1 MIPLT
6 ITDVRFLPGDSAFLL
21 DDGETS
27 ILYDTGFAFTGY
39 AVADKIKAVLGERK
53 LDYIFLTH
61 SHYDHALGSVY
72 IAKRYPEVKIVAGE
86 YATRIFAKD
95 SAKSVMRDLDRKF
108 ATKCGMEDYED
119 LINELRVDIPVA
131 DGDVIRAGKMTFRV
145 INLPGHT
152 RCSVGFYLEEN
163 KLLLNSETIG
173 VYDGNSMVVP
183 SYLIGYET
191 TLESISKVE
200 ALEIENV
207 LMPHFGLLDKEQ
219 TARYLK
225 LARKAAVD
233 TAAFIKAELRK
244 GSGNREI
251 IEKMKERFYYGYIK
265 TIYPINAME
274 LNSDIMINLIK
285 KECM

>member
-27 ILYDTGFAFTGY
+27 VLYDTGFAFTGY

-61 SHYDHALGSVY
+61 SHYDHALGSAY

-86 YATRIFAKD
+86 YASRIFAKD

-108 ATKCGMEDYED
+108 AAKCGMEDYED
-119 LINELRVDIPVA
+119 LIDELRVDIPVA

-233 TAAFIKAELRK
+233 TADFIKAELRK
-244 GSGNREI
+244 GSSNREI

-265 TIYPINAME
+265 TIYPIDAME